1 LISSDIVKIHQVKDL
16 VRRANI
22 ITKFF
27 KCSTL
32 AASWLKDAIDLKNIQ
47 GGGLKTYV
55 ETRWTT
61 VYECT
66 HSIWR
71 LKDALQ
77 YVKQLFV
84 LLFNKLMIKINY
96 LTNLNFY

>member
-1 LISSDIVKIHQVKDL
+1 MSL
-16 VRRANI
+16 
-22 ITKFF
+22 
-27 KCSTL
+27 
-32 AASWLKDAIDLKNIQ
+32 LKDAIEQKSIQ

-66 HSIWR
+66 SSIWR

-77 YVKQLFV
+77 HVFFKYIKNCFLF
-84 LLFNKLMIKINY
+84 
-96 LTNLNFY
+96 

>member
-1 LISSDIVKIHQVKDL
+1 LVKYS
-16 VRRANI
+16 NI

-27 KCSTL
+27 KNSAL
-32 AASWLKDAIDLKNIQ
+32 GVALLKNAIEVKNIQ

-66 HSIWR
+66 SSIWR
-71 LKDALQ
+71 LKNALQ
-77 YVKQLFV
+77 HVFFKFIKKQL
-84 LLFNKLMIKINY
+84 LFLR
-96 LTNLNFY
+96 

>member
-1 LISSDIVKIHQVKDL
+1 M
-16 VRRANI
+16 

-27 KCSTL
+27 KHSIL
-32 AASWLKDAIDLKNIQ
+32 ASSWLKDAILLKNIK

-66 HSIWR
+66 SSIWR

-77 YVKQLFV
+77 HVYIHIFFKIIISLF
-84 LLFNKLMIKINY
+84 MKII
-96 LTNLNFY
+96 